1 MNTAQNVL
9 SYTESGRG
17 DAILL
22 LDWMPWQTTALADA
36 LTAQYR
42 VISVE
47 PPGPGNPDA
56 AQNPPAAVTAVAD
69 AAGLQSCTLIG
80 VSAGAD
86 VAFRLALLHPSAVD
100 ALILVSPT
108 CVGTSQHRPADA
120 PAQAADAM
128 LAHPENAPGPPS
140 EARTAALVSMMER
153 RPATPG
159 NDDAAALLSQLQC
172 PALAIFGQEDRI
184 APPETAR
191 LWRELAPNC
200 NICFVYDAG
209 HAVGID
215 RPEALISVVSDF
227 VRRRETF
234 IVENRSGLI
243 NP

>member
-1 MNTAQNVL
+1 MSAAQNVL

-17 DAILL
+17 ESILL
-22 LDWMPWQTTALADA
+22 LDWTPWPTTALADA
-36 LTAQYR
+36 LATQYR
-42 VISVE
+42 VLSIE
-47 PPGPGNPDA
+47 PPGPGNPAA
-56 AQNPPAAVTAVAD
+56 AQDPPAAVAAVAD

-86 VAFRLALLHPSAVD
+86 AAFRLALLRPGAVD

-120 PAQAADAM
+120 PEPAPNAM

-140 EARTAALVSMMER
+140 ASRMAALAAMAQHWPPVS
-153 RPATPG
+153 G
-159 NDDAAALLSQLQC
+159 NDDAAALLPQLQC
-172 PALAIFGQEDRI
+172 PTLAIFGQEDRI
-184 APPETAR
+184 VPPETAR

-200 NICFVYDAG
+200 NIVFVYDAG

-215 RPEALISVVSDF
+215 RPDALISVVSDF

-234 IVENRSGLI
+234 IVENRSGVI

>member
-1 MNTAQNVL
+1 MNPSHNTT

-17 DAILL
+17 ESILL
-22 LDWMPWQTTALADA
+22 LDWTPWQTTVLADT
-36 LTAQYR
+36 LSAQYR
-42 VISVE
+42 VINVE
-47 PPGPGNPDA
+47 PPNPGSPET
-56 AQNPPAAVTAVAD
+56 AQDPPSIVAAVAD

-80 VSAGAD
+80 ISAGAD
-86 VAFRLALLHPSAVD
+86 VAFRLALLRPGAVD
-100 ALILVSPT
+100 ALILVSPA
-108 CVGTSQHRPADA
+108 CVAPSPHRPADA
-120 PAQAADAM
+120 PAPTADVM

-140 EARTAALVSMMER
+140 EARTAALAAMAHHWPIAS
-153 RPATPG
+153 G
-159 NDDAAALLSQLQC
+159 SDDAAALLPQLQC
-172 PALAIFGQEDRI
+172 PTLAIFGQEDRI

-209 HAVGID
+209 HTVGID
-215 RPEALISVVSDF
+215 RPDALISVVADF

>member
-1 MNTAQNVL
+1 MNPSQNPM

-17 DAILL
+17 ESILL
-22 LDWMPWQTTALADA
+22 LDWTPWQTTALADA
-36 LTAQYR
+36 LAAQYR
-42 VISVE
+42 VISVA
-47 PPGPGNPDA
+47 PPDPGSPA
-56 AQNPPAAVTAVAD
+56 AQDPPSAIAAVAD
-69 AAGLQSCTLIG
+69 AAGLQPYTLIG
-80 VSAGAD
+80 TSAGAD
-86 VAFRLALLHPSAVD
+86 AAFRLALLRPSAVD

-140 EARTAALVSMMER
+140 EARTAALAAMAQR
-153 RPATPG
+153 RPAASG
-159 NDDAAALLSQLQC
+159 NDDAAALLPQLQC
-172 PALAIFGQEDRI
+172 PTLAIFGQEDRI
-184 APPETAR
+184 VPPETAR
-191 LWRELAPNC
+191 RWRELAPNC

-215 RPEALISVVSDF
+215 RPDALIAVVSDF

>member
-1 MNTAQNVL
+1 MNAAQNVL
-9 SYTESGRG
+9 PYTESGRG

-22 LDWMPWQTTALADA
+22 LDWTPWQTTVLADA
-36 LTAQYR
+36 LAAQYR
-42 VISVE
+42 VLNIE
-47 PPGPGNPDA
+47 PPDPGIPA
-56 AQNPPAAVTAVAD
+56 AQDPPAAVAAVAD
-69 AAGLQSCTLIG
+69 AAGLQSHTLIG

-86 VAFRLALLHPSAVD
+86 VAFRLALLRPNAVD

-120 PAQAADAM
+120 PAPAADAM

-140 EARTAALVSMMER
+140 AARMAALAAMAQR
-153 RPATPG
+153 RPAAPG

-172 PALAIFGQEDRI
+172 PTLAIFGQEDRI
-184 APPETAR
+184 VPPETAR
-191 LWRELAPNC
+191 RWRELAPNC
-200 NICFVYDAG
+200 NIGFVYDAG

-215 RPEALISVVSDF
+215 RPEALISVVADF

>member
-1 MNTAQNVL
+1 MNPSQNVL

-17 DAILL
+17 ESILL
-22 LDWMPWQTTALADA
+22 LDWTPWQTTVLADA
-36 LTAQYR
+36 LAAQYR
-42 VISVE
+42 VLSIE
-47 PPGPGNPDA
+47 PPGPGNPAA
-56 AQNPPAAVTAVAD
+56 AQDPPSAVAAVAD
-69 AAGLQSCTLIG
+69 AAGLQSHTLIG
-80 VSAGAD
+80 TSAGAD
-86 VAFRLALLHPSAVD
+86 AAFRLALLRPGAVD

-120 PAQAADAM
+120 PAPAADAM

-140 EARTAALVSMMER
+140 EARMAALAAMAQR
-153 RPATPG
+153 RPAAPG

-172 PALAIFGQEDRI
+172 PTLAIFGQEDRI
-184 APPETAR
+184 VPPETAR
-191 LWRELAPNC
+191 RWRELAPNC

-215 RPEALISVVSDF
+215 RPDALISVVSDF